1 MLKTVS
7 AIANAIGALNYKGT
21 WDASTNTPA
30 LASSVG
36 TKGDYYVVSVAGNT
50 TLNGISNW
58 GVGDWATFNG
68 SVWQRVEGGQ
78 DGNFVSLLV
87 SALATFGNAT
97 GQNGVFRVVVGNGGT
112 NEGLV
117 VVTDAT
123 GKGWIGF
130 NNGNNAGIPG
140 QLTYDHATGTLGLF
154 ANTGPVNAVA
164 GTNGVT
170 LAQGATAWAA
180 LSDER
185 FKDIDAEITD
195 ALSIISDWRTVY
207 GRYKEEDAN
216 VVRAFLIAQDV
227 DKTFK
232 PAVDSTDAGKLLLMK
247 EEIIPL
253 LVAAIK
259 ELKAEINQLKGV

>member
-21 WDASTNTPA
+21 WNASTNTPA
-30 LASSVG
+30 LSSGVG
-36 TKGDYYVVSVAGNT
+36 TKGDYYVVSVAGAT
-50 TLNGISNW
+50 SLDGISNW

-78 DGNFVSLLV
+78 DGNFVNLIASL
-87 SALATFGNAT
+87 LATFGNAT
-97 GQNGVFRVVVGNGGT
+97 GQNGVFRVVVGAGGA
-112 NEGLV
+112 NEGIV
-117 VVTDAT
+117 VVTNPT

-130 NNGNNAGIPG
+130 NNGNTASIPG
-140 QLTYDHATGTLGLF
+140 QLTYDHSTGTLGLF
-154 ANTGPVNAVA
+154 ANTGPINAIA

-170 LAQGATAWAA
+170 LAQGGVAWGV

-185 FKDIDAEITD
+185 FKNIDSEITG
-195 ALSIISDWRTVY
+195 ALSIMEDWRTVY
-207 GRYKEEDAN
+207 GRYKEEDES

-227 DKTFK
+227 EKTFK
-232 PAVDSTDAGKLLLMK
+232 PAVDATDGEKLLLMK
-247 EEIIPL
+247 EEVIPL

-259 ELKAEINQLKGV
+259 ELKAEINQLKGL